1 MIINAPPIRRN
12 TQRGRGSTLNL
23 DSGQWTWTGVVLGR
37 ACSSHV
43 KVVLR
48 HVLGR
53 VDVYASVAGPKLVT

>member
-1 MIINAPPIRRN
+1 MDVA
-12 TQRGRGSTLNL
+12 QRSTWTV
-23 DSGQWTWTGVVLGR
+23 DSGQWTGVVLGR

>member
-23 DSGQWTWTGVVLGR
+23 DSGQWTGVVLGR